1 VTDQEI
7 FELVAAGERRGVE
20 FKGPRPRTS
29 RQQLAEVA
37 RAVLGLTNT
46 RDGGLVLVGV
56 SDAREIQ
63 GLSAGDADT
72 WRRADDVRASLARF
86 ADPFVQVDTELI
98 TIAAAGPAQ
107 GRMVAVLTVHEF
119 EITPVLCADQVLA
132 AGGAEIL
139 RRGACYV
146 RSNRMP
152 ATTEIADHAH
162 LRELLDLAVEKGV
175 REFLRRARAAG
186 LQANAAALI
195 TDAER
200 FAAQRARAFDE

>member
-1 VTDQEI
+1 MTDQEI

-20 FKGPRPRTS
+20 FKGPRSRTS

-63 GLSAGDADT
+63 GLSAGDADS
-72 WRRADDVRASLARF
+72 WRRADDVRSSLARF

-107 GRMVAVLTVHEF
+107 GRTVAVLTVHEF
-119 EITPVLCADQVLA
+119 EITPVLCADQVLPPA
-132 AGGAEIL
+132 APRSCAEAHVTFAAIKCPRQLKSPIMHTCENCSTL
-139 RRGACYV
+139 R
-146 RSNRMP
+146 S
-152 ATTEIADHAH
+152 
-162 LRELLDLAVEKGV
+162 
-175 REFLRRARAAG
+175 RRAC
-186 LQANAAALI
+186 AN
-195 TDAER
+195 
-200 FAAQRARAFDE
+200 F